1 MYSTHNK
8 YGSRK
13 IGRRY
18 KTTLSCIQ
26 LTINMEAL
34 KIGRRYKTTLSCIQL
49 TINMEAGR
57 LADDIKQHCHAFNS
71 Q

>member
-1 MYSTHNK
+1 MHSTHNK

-26 LTINMEAL
+26 LTINMEA
-34 KIGRRYKTTLSCIQL
+34 
-49 TINMEAGR
+49 ER
-57 LADDIKQHCHAFNS
+57 LADDIKQHCHVFN
-71 Q
+71 